1 MADMNILAV
10 DTSTD
15 ACSAALL
22 TDTQLFAEY
31 EVTPRAHTKLIL
43 PMVEKVLADGQCEL
57 AAVDAI
63 AFGRGP
69 GAFTGVRIGTGV
81 VQGLA
86 LAADCPVIPVSTL
99 AAMAFDAHQQFRIKH
114 LRVAMDARMGE
125 VYWGEYQWQQGTV
138 QLIGEE
144 QVIAP
149 DQVSGE
155 QMPDQWAAVG
165 NGWDVFAS
173 ELSARF
179 SVKPEL
185 THTAIYPSAAAIAQL
200 AVVAWQRGDVV
211 DAAEAQPVYL
221 RNKVALTT
229 RERAQRA

>member
-1 MADMNILAV
+1 MNILAI

-22 TDTQLFAEY
+22 TDTQLCSEF
-31 EVTPRAHTKLIL
+31 EVTPRAHTRLIL
-43 PMVEKVLADGQCEL
+43 PMVDKVLA
-57 AAVDAI
+57 AADCALVDVDAI

-99 AAMAFDAHQQFRIKH
+99 AAMAFDAHQQCQVDH
-114 LRVAMDARMGE
+114 LRVAMDARMCE
-125 VYWGEYQWQQGTV
+125 VYWGEYQWQQDV
-138 QLIGEE
+138 LQLMGEE

-149 DQVSGE
+149 DQVSSE
-155 QMPDQWAAVG
+155 QSLDTWAAVG
-165 NGWDVFAS
+165 NGWQVFAS
-173 ELSARF
+173 ELSACF
-179 SVKPEL
+179 STQPKI
-185 THTAIYPSAAAIAQL
+185 TYTDIYPSAAAIAQL
-200 AVVAWQRGDVV
+200 ALPLWQQGKVC